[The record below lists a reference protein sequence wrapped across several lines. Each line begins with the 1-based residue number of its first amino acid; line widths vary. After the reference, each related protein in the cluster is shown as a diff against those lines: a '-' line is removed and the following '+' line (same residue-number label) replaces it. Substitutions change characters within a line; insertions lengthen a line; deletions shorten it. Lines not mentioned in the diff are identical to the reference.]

1 MRHLKRIGFFL
12 YSCLLMAGGFLG
24 HIQFEA
30 AFYPGRETPVSR
42 RAPEQE
48 IEAEA
53 VSSASERITANT
65 RLILRK
71 RNLSDHTEEESG
83 ETVPAKYIGLD
94 REGLLLCVKD
104 EMASPLLRER
114 CEGLV
119 SIQVISF
126 SAEKIVIEK
135 TYRRREESESFY
147 LSLEENRVIVR
158 EGEEGTVYLR
168 TDLDARDLPPA
179 LRAMLVRGMTV
190 EGEKELEKFLVSY
203 SG

>member
-1 MRHLKRIGFFL
+1 MPAKMKIRSAYATLPSAERKVADFILENSERATRMVINEIAEAAGVSVPSVTRL
-12 YSCLLMAGGFLG
+12 ARKLGYSGFLDFRVALASG
-24 HIQFEA
+24 
-30 AFYPGRETPVSR
+30 T
-42 RAPEQE
+42 
-48 IEAEA
+48 
-53 VSSASERITANT
+53 SSME
-65 RLILRK
+65 LRK
-71 RNLSDHTEEESG
+71 NTTILPEDSD
-83 ETVPAKYIGLD
+83 ET
-94 REGLLLCVKD
+94 
-104 EMASPLLRER
+104 
-114 CEGLV
+114 
-119 SIQVISF
+119 
-126 SAEKIVIEK
+126 VIEK

>member
-1 MRHLKRIGFFL
+1 M
-12 YSCLLMAGGFLG
+12 
-24 HIQFEA
+24 
-30 AFYPGRETPVSR
+30 
-42 RAPEQE
+42 
-48 IEAEA
+48 
-53 VSSASERITANT
+53 
-65 RLILRK
+65 
-71 RNLSDHTEEESG
+71 
-83 ETVPAKYIGLD
+83 PAKYIGLD

>member
-1 MRHLKRIGFFL
+1 MCSSDL
-12 YSCLLMAGGFLG
+12 
-24 HIQFEA
+24 
-30 AFYPGRETPVSR
+30 
-42 RAPEQE
+42 EQE